1 MFLGTHRHGFAIVDS
16 NQHLRPLLSSILRSN
31 CFAARMAVKS
41 SLLRGTIG
49 SAGMLLLCC
58 LITFLL
64 PLSAPLPTTRQ
75 QVARSARSPSSVN
88 VCACIA
94 RSLIE
99 LLAWTEYKR
108 HLFVIQ
114 SVDRPG
120 RIWQVKCDDDARHY
134 ACPGGRF
141 DIDRS
146 ACLGSVLEE
155 KISGKAPTIVPARIR
170 FKSDCLKA
178 KNNR

>member
-1 MFLGTHRHGFAIVDS
+1 M
-16 NQHLRPLLSSILRSN
+16 
-31 CFAARMAVKS
+31 
-41 SLLRGTIG
+41 
-49 SAGMLLLCC
+49 
-58 LITFLL
+58 
-64 PLSAPLPTTRQ
+64 
-75 QVARSARSPSSVN
+75 

-120 RIWQVKCDDDARHY
+120 RIWQVKCDDDAPHY

-155 KISGKAPTIVPARIR
+155 KYPEKLQRLSPLAFASKVIA
-170 FKSDCLKA
+170 
-178 KNNR
+178 